1 MLAKS
6 PAQPT
11 VNQNEILEAYAG
23 LEGRDL
29 VRAFARDF
37 EGRIA
42 LLSSFGAE
50 SAVLL
55 HMISE
60 VDCNIPV
67 IFLDTLKLFPE
78 TIAYRDRLTREF
90 GLRDVRVF
98 QPNVADLEN
107 DDPAGTL
114 HRSNPDRC
122 CHIRKTLPME
132 KAFKGFDVM
141 ISGRKRFHGAARS
154 DLKAISFD
162 DSRIKLEPLAA
173 FTSLDL
179 QNYRVMRGLPTHPL
193 KLEGY
198 HSIGCAP
205 LTCTTKGGSADNP
218 RAGRWMG
225 QEKTE
230 CGIHFSANGK
240 IIRSVER
247 GSADLVSA

>member
-1 MLAKS
+1 M
-6 PAQPT
+6 P

-37 EGRIA
+37 SGRIA

-55 HMISE
+55 HMVSE
-60 VDCNIPV
+60 VDRHIPV

-78 TIAYRDRLTREF
+78 TIAYRDRLVRELR
-90 GLRDVRVF
+90 LRDVRIVL
-98 QPNVADLEN
+98 PNIADLEEE
-107 DDPAGTL
+107 DPAGTL
-114 HRSNPDRC
+114 HRFNPDRC
-122 CHIRKTLPME
+122 CHIRKTLPMDR
-132 KAFKGFDVM
+132 AFKGFDVM
-141 ISGRKRFHGAARS
+141 ISGRKRFHGATRS
-154 DLKAISFD
+154 ALQPISFD
-162 DSRIKLEPLAA
+162 EQRIKVEPLAA
-173 FTSLDL
+173 FTALDL
-179 QNYRVMRGLPTHPL
+179 QNYMVTRQLPTHPL

-205 LTCTTKGGSADNP
+205 LTCTTKGGTSDNP

-225 QEKTE
+225 QEKSE
-230 CGIHFSANGK
+230 CGIHFTANGK

-247 GSADLVSA
+247 GETVKEPALV